1 MNRYNWWILIFTMTC
16 NSFIVCLFFCLLLL
30 FFFFFF
36 LRYRYVFNTISIFS
50 SRFLLFHSRSK
61 FYSIERD
68 MEIFKLSFLFKIDIT
83 VKKWFKFT
91 FSKREIII
99 IRIKLDFYFSTI
111 FLDWKIS
118 SFLSNTLDIK
128 IPPWFRRYLQNFLFI
143 YYSIWR
149 EKYILNSNLIYEIII
164 YIDNSE
170 NSKCYHEKGIF

>member
-1 MNRYNWWILIFTMTC
+1 MNRYNWWILIFTMIC

-111 FLDWKIS
+111 FLNWKIS
-118 SFLSNTLDIK
+118 SFLSNILDIK
-128 IPPWFRRYLQNFLFI
+128 IPPWRYLQIFSYLFI
-143 YYSIWR
+143 IPFDVKNIFLILIWFMR
-149 EKYILNSNLIYEIII
+149 
-164 YIDNSE
+164 
-170 NSKCYHEKGIF
+170 